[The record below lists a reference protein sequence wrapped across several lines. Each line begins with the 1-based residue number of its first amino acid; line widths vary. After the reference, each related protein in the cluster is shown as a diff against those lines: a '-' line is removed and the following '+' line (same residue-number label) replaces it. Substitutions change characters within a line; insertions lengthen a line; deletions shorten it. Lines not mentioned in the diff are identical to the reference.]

1 MLVELLFTIIWCLCY
16 AISLD
21 RIDMKDS
28 GFWGYTAMYVLGPLL
43 HIVVLLGF
51 GITGYMKKDWENL
64 M

>member
-16 AISLD
+16 AISLN
-21 RIDMKDS
+21 RIESEDM
-28 GFWGYTAMYVLGPLL
+28 GFWGYLALYFLGPLL